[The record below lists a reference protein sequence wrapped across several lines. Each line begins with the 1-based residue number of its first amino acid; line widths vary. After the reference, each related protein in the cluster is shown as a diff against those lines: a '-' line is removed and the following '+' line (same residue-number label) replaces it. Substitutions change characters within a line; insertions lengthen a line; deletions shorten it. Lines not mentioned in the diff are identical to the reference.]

1 MKINRIIMGIII
13 LIFSIVYYFLGI
25 NYPQQARIFPN
36 VLTILLLIFS
46 IIMILQGLNIIS
58 SPKQLKSG
66 INKREIVFLIG
77 IAVALILYVIL
88 MNIVGFIPITIIY
101 LISGMWYLGYR
112 EWWKNILIS
121 VLGVIFIYYIF
132 TQIMYVPLPSGI
144 VGYLNF

>member
-1 MKINRIIMGIII
+1 MGIII
-13 LIFSIVYYFLGI
+13 LIFSIIYFFMGI

-66 INKREIVFLIG
+66 INKREITFLFS

-144 VGYLNF
+144 VSYLNF

>member
-1 MKINRIIMGIII
+1 MKTNRIIMGIII
-13 LIFSIVYYFLGI
+13 LIFSIIYFFLGI

-66 INKREIVFLIG
+66 INKREITFLFS

-144 VGYLNF
+144 VSYLNF